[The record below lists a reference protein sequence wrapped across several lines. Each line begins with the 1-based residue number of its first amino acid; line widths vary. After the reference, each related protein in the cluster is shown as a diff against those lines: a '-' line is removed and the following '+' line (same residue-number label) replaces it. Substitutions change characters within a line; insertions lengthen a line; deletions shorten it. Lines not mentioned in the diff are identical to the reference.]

1 MKGVERDGANMG
13 IGETSWLI
21 GGEHNGLAKRFPLT
35 WLQVLMRYAVRTVT
49 SKKTWREA

>member
-1 MKGVERDGANMG
+1 MGDMKGAERDGANMG

-35 WLQVLMRYAVRTVT
+35 WLQPLCVMQCAP
-49 SKKTWREA
+49 